1 MPFSSSIRLLAKSFV
16 GGKTVGNLNQYVV
29 SSDKLAKMIRQDQER
44 RAKRQRKSSTKPKA
58 VKFVESENMRH
69 FNRLVK
75 QNLSLLKSQ
84 SALQSIVVSTGLV
97 FTQVS
102 VTPSWGEVY
111 IFWKASSNQCSSE
124 SIQEQ
129 LDSLA
134 PEVRHQLNQLNELG
148 KIPKVIFAQ
157 DYHHVRKENFL
168 NLMSSFEPPEVDED
182 SNELNGN
189 VELKTDVLNFDRE
202 KAMTEV
208 KVHLILFSFPF
219 LTLFLVLKILK
230 TLEKSKGAHRLN
242 HNEKPSAAPS

>member
-157 DYHHVRKENFL
+157 DYHHVRKEKFL

-208 KVHLILFSFPF
+208 KVHLICFPF
-219 LTLFLVLKILK
+219 L
-230 TLEKSKGAHRLN
+230 S
-242 HNEKPSAAPS
+242 

>member
-157 DYHHVRKENFL
+157 DYHHVRKEKFL

-208 KVHLILFSFPF
+208 KVHLICFPF
-219 LTLFLVLKILK
+219 LSF
-230 TLEKSKGAHRLN
+230 
-242 HNEKPSAAPS
+242 

>member
-1 MPFSSSIRLLAKSFV
+1 M
-16 GGKTVGNLNQYVV
+16 GNLNQYVV

-75 QNLSLLKSQ
+75 QNLNLLKSQ

-168 NLMSSFEPPEVDED
+168 SLMSSFEPPEVDED
-182 SNELNGN
+182 SNEFNGN
-189 VELKTDVLNFDRE
+189 VELKTDVLNFDRD

-208 KVHLILFSFPF
+208 KVTPDLFSFSF

-230 TLEKSKGAHRLN
+230 TLEKSKGAHRMT
-242 HNEKPSAAPS
+242 EQ

>member
-1 MPFSSSIRLLAKSFV
+1 MPFSLSIRLLSKSFV

-168 NLMSSFEPPEVDED
+168 SLMSSFEPPEVDED
-182 SNELNGN
+182 SNEFNGN
-189 VELKTDVLNFDRE
+189 VELKTDVLNFDRD

-208 KVHLILFSFPF
+208 KVHLICFPF
-219 LTLFLVLKILK
+219 L
-230 TLEKSKGAHRLN
+230 S
-242 HNEKPSAAPS
+242 

>member
-1 MPFSSSIRLLAKSFV
+1 MPFSSSIRLLSKSFV

-168 NLMSSFEPPEVDED
+168 NLMSSFEPLEVDED
-182 SNELNGN
+182 SNEFNGN
-189 VELKTDVLNFDRE
+189 VELKTDVLNFDRD

-208 KVHLILFSFPF
+208 KVTPDLFSFPF

>member
-1 MPFSSSIRLLAKSFV
+1 MPFSLSIRLLSKSFV
-16 GGKTVGNLNQYVV
+16 GGKTVGNFNQYVV

-182 SNELNGN
+182 SNEFNGN

-208 KVHLILFSFPF
+208 KVHLICFPF
-219 LTLFLVLKILK
+219 LSF
-230 TLEKSKGAHRLN
+230 
-242 HNEKPSAAPS
+242 